1 MLRWLRSP
9 ALLKLFVG
17 QHVVNGLSV
26 ALGVVTVTILAS
38 SLFGFSAGQPATL
51 GAIAASISDFPAP
64 WRPKGRILAVG
75 FALAIVS
82 TSAILFAGAGSPAGV
97 VVVGL
102 VAFAAGMV
110 TGYGR
115 WALSLSA
122 QLVVPMVFVMGLPAA
137 DAHIFMRNCC

>member
-1 MLRWLRSP
+1 MCSWLRSP

-17 QHVVNGLSV
+17 QHVINGLSV

-38 SLFGFSAGQPATL
+38 SLFGFAAGQPATL

-64 WRPKGRILAVG
+64 WRPKGRILARR
-75 FALAIVS
+75 LR
-82 TSAILFAGAGSPAGV
+82 AGDRLDFGDPVRRRGSPAGV

-137 DAHIFMRNCC
+137 EGTCFMRNCC